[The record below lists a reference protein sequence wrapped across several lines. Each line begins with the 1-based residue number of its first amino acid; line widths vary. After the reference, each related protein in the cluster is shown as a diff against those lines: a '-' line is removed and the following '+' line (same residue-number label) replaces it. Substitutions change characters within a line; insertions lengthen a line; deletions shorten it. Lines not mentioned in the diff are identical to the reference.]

1 MSVRCYNKL
10 MKRCG
15 KKSGFTLVE
24 LSFAVL
30 FVAVLALTVIVITM
44 NLIANYKRGLML
56 KQVNT
61 IGNSLIDDFRASISA
76 SSSKKI
82 TGLCETNYTQAAPLT
97 ACNND
102 GAYSAVYLVRN
113 GNVTIGQG
121 TSDAETL
128 NNIPLYGAFCSGAY
142 SYIWNSGYL
151 FGDNYSASTGK
162 ASLKYLN
169 ENSSAA
175 TLSDFRLIKIRD
187 PKRYVCLSQISNLGS
202 SSAAIQQTYTKNTDL
217 VNSLPGNFDITG
229 FGEAV
234 SEAPVDLLEND
245 EYSDLALYDFSVI
258 KPASDTTDR
267 NIFYSGSFILA
278 TIRGGINITTSG
290 DYCATPDEYE
300 VEDFDYCA
308 INKFNFAIQAS
319 GE

>member
-44 NLIANYKRGLML
+44 NLIENYKRGIML

-82 TGLCETNYTQAAPLT
+82 TGLCEANFTQPNPLAA
-97 ACNND
+97 CEND
-102 GAYSAVYLVRN
+102 NAYSAIYLVRN
-113 GNVTIGQG
+113 GQVIIGQG
-121 TSDAETL
+121 TSNEKTL
-128 NNIPLYGAFCSGAY
+128 GSVPLYGAFCSGAY

-151 FGDNYSASTGK
+151 FSDEYVASLGK

-169 ENSSAA
+169 ENSQA
-175 TLSDFRLIKIRD
+175 TTLNDFRLIKIRD
-187 PKRYVCLSQISNLGS
+187 PKRFVCLSQISNLGS
-202 SSAAIQQTYTKNTDL
+202 GTAVIQQTYTKNTDL
-217 VNSLPGNFDITG
+217 IYSLNSNFNITG
-229 FGEAV
+229 FGEDV

-245 EYSDLALYDFSVI
+245 EYSDLALYDLSI
-258 KPASDTTDR
+258 IEPAADVTDR

-278 TIRGGINITTSG
+278 TIRGGINITTNG
-290 DYCATPDEYE
+290 DYCATPDEYD
-300 VEDFDYCA
+300 VENFDYCA